1 MPVHETPLD
10 RAGRHVMEAERR
22 LKAQASWIE
31 EMSRLGYDTA
41 EDAVLLSKMQGR
53 LAQAREELAWLLAQE
68 TARSE
73 PSQAPP
79 SMLTPLMPDG

>member
-1 MPVHETPLD
+1 MPTYESPLD
-10 RAGRHVMEAERR
+10 KADRQVIEARR
-22 LKAQASWIE
+22 QLTAQMLWVE

-41 EDAVLLSKMQGR
+41 EDKAMLSKMQGR
-53 LAQAREELAWLLAQE
+53 LAQAREELAWLLDQE